1 MNISHSKQRI
11 LDEALKLFSTSGY
24 EATSNSQITDA
35 VGIKKSSL
43 YSHFQSKQEIFD
55 TLIDELTT
63 IYEENSLFAKVNW
76 NNEAEDYTEFVTFS
90 EDDISRLIIEQL
102 VAIIHD
108 PYISRMRKLLTIE
121 QFRNPQL
128 CAMQN

>member
-1 MNISHSKQRI
+1 MEISISKQRI

-90 EDDISRLIIEQL
+90 E
-102 VAIIHD
+102 
-108 PYISRMRKLLTIE
+108 
-121 QFRNPQL
+121 
-128 CAMQN
+128 